1 MHSSTRR
8 VQNELSCVLCDTLCK
23 QESGLAVFP
32 CYAYAVRVRR
42 DSLKNA
48 DGMYC
53 PKAQFPAQNS
63 ARILNRQCNR
73 SPEQVVS
80 LTSVPVYEVFP
91 SATSPLDQFIGL
103 SWHARWS
110 CPSALVAPRSCKL
123 ALVIRG
129 SGFIQSFCFGLLQ
142 LAVSCIARTY

>member
-32 CYAYAVRVRR
+32 CYACAVRVRR

-48 DGMYC
+48 DGMCC
-53 PKAQFPAQNS
+53 PKAQFPTQNS
-63 ARILNRQCNR
+63 ARILNRKCNR
-73 SPEQVVS
+73 SPEQLVS
-80 LTSVPVYEVFP
+80 LTSVPVSEVFP

-103 SWHARWS
+103 SWHAR
-110 CPSALVAPRSCKL
+110 
-123 ALVIRG
+123 
-129 SGFIQSFCFGLLQ
+129 
-142 LAVSCIARTY
+142 